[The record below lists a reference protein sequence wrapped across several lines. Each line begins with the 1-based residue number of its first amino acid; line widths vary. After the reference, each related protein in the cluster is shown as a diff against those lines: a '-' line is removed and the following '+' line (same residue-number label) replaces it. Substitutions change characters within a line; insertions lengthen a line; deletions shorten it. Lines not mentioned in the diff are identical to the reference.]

1 MPVNQTVNLTEMG
14 LEGDRQ
20 ADLQVHG
27 GYDKAVYAYSYKHY
41 KYWSDELGETYTEY
55 GLVGEN
61 LTIDDLDEKEIN
73 IGDVLEI
80 GDTRL
85 QVSQPRIPCYKV
97 GIKMNK
103 REFPKI
109 FSKSGLLGSYLRVMQ
124 KGVINV
130 GDEIKIV
137 RNEDYTKSVFQIA
150 KLLFDDI
157 SNKEQMKKALN
168 INLLSEEVK
177 EKFRERL
184 MKMGDFD
191 AL

>member
-1 MPVNQTVNLTEMG
+1 
-14 LEGDRQ
+14 
-20 ADLQVHG
+20 
-27 GYDKAVYAYSYKHY
+27 
-41 KYWSDELGETYTEY
+41 
-55 GLVGEN
+55 
-61 LTIDDLDEKEIN
+61 
-73 IGDVLEI
+73 
-80 GDTRL
+80 
-85 QVSQPRIPCYKV
+85 
-97 GIKMNK
+97 MNK

-157 SNKEQMKKALN
+157 SNKEEMKKALN